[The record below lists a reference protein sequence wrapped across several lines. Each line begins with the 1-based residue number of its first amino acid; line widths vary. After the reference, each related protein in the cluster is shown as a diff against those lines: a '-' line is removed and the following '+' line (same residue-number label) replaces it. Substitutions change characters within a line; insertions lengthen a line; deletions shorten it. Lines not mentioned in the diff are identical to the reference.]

1 MNIIFLDIDGVLN
14 YNFSKPTKWNKNIC
28 ERFNNLM
35 IKYNYKIVITST
47 WRHHYNIQQLQE
59 IFNNNGIYSDII
71 GTTGAIYS
79 GDRGEEIT
87 DYLDNGFIK
96 NYIVID
102 DVIEGI
108 KEYIPSTNLI
118 EVKNSSIGLTEQNL
132 LTIEYMM
139 NRDCKPKSF
148 DNVEYDDEYD
158 DEFDDDFFYDENDFF
173 SRPNI

>member
-28 ERFNNLM
+28 VCFNNLM

-59 IFNNNGIYSDII
+59 IFNSNGIYAEII
-71 GTTGAIYS
+71 GTTGTIYS

-108 KEYIPSTNLI
+108 KEYITSTNLI

-139 NRDCKPKSF
+139 NRDCKPKSNKLF
-148 DNVEYDDEYD
+148 DDDDEFD